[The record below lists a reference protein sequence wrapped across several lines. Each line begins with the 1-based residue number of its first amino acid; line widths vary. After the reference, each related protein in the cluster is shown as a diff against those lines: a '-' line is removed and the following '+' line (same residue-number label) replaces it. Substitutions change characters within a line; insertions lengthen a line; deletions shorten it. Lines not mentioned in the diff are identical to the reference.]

1 MPPTIMIDQIKG
13 FSLFMIEAVLDRRGN
28 EIIESTLDEQDI
40 FERAGAVAYKI
51 IVGQDRYGGATI
63 GMCRRSD
70 EANPGTP

>member
-51 IVGQDRYGGATI
+51 IMGQDR
-63 GMCRRSD
+63 
-70 EANPGTP
+70 